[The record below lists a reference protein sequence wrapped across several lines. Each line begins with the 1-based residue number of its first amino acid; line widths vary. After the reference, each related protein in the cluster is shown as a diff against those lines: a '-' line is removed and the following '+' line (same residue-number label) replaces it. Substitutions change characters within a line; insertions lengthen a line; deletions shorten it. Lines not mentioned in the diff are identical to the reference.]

1 MSFLARFRR
10 KKSKEDLEV
19 VRRALLLRSGRI
31 GEATVLSADEDGDG
45 NLILSFSY
53 TLGGVDYQAFQ
64 KLDAEQRLRES
75 DYLPGA
81 RVALR
86 YDPHRPANSFVV

>member
-81 RVALR
+81 QVALR